1 MIEIQVNG
9 LVKSFEV
16 GKNVLDGLTFQVDQG
31 ERWAFWGATA
41 PGRPPSSKY

>member
-16 GKNVLDGLTFQVDQG
+16 GQNVLDGLTFKLTRASG
-31 ERWAFWGATA
+31 
-41 PGRPPSSKY
+41 